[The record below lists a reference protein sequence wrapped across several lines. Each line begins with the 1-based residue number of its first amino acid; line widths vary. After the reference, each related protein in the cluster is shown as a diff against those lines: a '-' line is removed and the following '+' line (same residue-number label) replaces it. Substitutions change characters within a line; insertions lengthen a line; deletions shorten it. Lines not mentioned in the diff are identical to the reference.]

1 MNLAEQMKSDINFK
15 EVISIL
21 RSEFEKGLD
30 RVFIPSNLSNGNI
43 DRLKKEGFEVNFHG
57 QWREN
62 RTNGVKI
69 EPMERLNRKMKK
81 IILFTLTTLFIS
93 CGSVEERIKDYSYT
107 DKWYYVDTMRF
118 QVYKTKSG
126 REYII
131 ILNDNETKFIRK
143 YIK

>member
-1 MNLAEQMKSDINFK
+1 
-15 EVISIL
+15 
-21 RSEFEKGLD
+21 
-30 RVFIPSNLSNGNI
+30 
-43 DRLKKEGFEVNFHG
+43 
-57 QWREN
+57 
-62 RTNGVKI
+62 
-69 EPMERLNRKMKK
+69 MERLNRKMKK